1 MSCYQSFPDPPTAQA
16 AFAEGRCR
24 RHVEID
30 GHVIDLVQAAA
41 EKERQREE
49 PAVIVPPAPASIAT
63 AILHDLDVA
72 RNVRAALAGDAPIEP
87 PLAEPAI
94 AAPPVECCRAC
105 GRPLIGGAP

>member
-41 EKERQREE
+41 GRSGSARSQR
-49 PAVIVPPAPASIAT
+49 
-63 AILHDLDVA
+63 
-72 RNVRAALAGDAPIEP
+72 
-87 PLAEPAI
+87 
-94 AAPPVECCRAC
+94 
-105 GRPLIGGAP
+105 